1 MPCHLTNVAVTTGG
15 SGSREVLGG
24 NLQTATLFVPVP
36 TCYDSRAD
44 GLATP
49 GWQMGDKCQL
59 LSQHPAKQC
68 QPSISC
74 VLPSASAP
82 ARNLLE
88 GSVGTEY
95 AGCKWGPEGGL
106 SQDCWQ
112 SPHSLDRPAF
122 EQVIFCSG
130 EPCAFLNPQ
139 QSI

>member
-1 MPCHLTNVAVTTGG
+1 M
-15 SGSREVLGG
+15 LGG
-24 NLQTATLFVPVP
+24 NLQTATLFIHVL

-44 GLATP
+44 GLTTP
-49 GWQMGDKCQL
+49 GWQMGDKRQL

-95 AGCKWGPEGGL
+95 AGCSGGL
-106 SQDCWQ
+106 KGASVRTAGGVLTPWKDPLLNKLFFAKV
-112 SPHSLDRPAF
+112 SPVHF
-122 EQVIFCSG
+122 
-130 EPCAFLNPQ
+130 
-139 QSI
+139 